1 MQHTAPEP
9 QNDTPQADEQT
20 VAETTLLQSVL
31 RSSIGLGIFAI
42 VTAGVIAVTQISTK
56 ESIAENI
63 RQSQTRS
70 LYEILPA
77 DQIDNDLLN
86 DTLTLPASALLG
98 NKEAIQ
104 IYVGRK
110 EGETVALLFPVTNPN
125 GYSGNIDL
133 LVGVKRNG
141 ELAGVRV
148 LNHKETPGLGDKV
161 ETAKS
166 SWIKDFAGMSLD
178 NPGPNAWKVKKDGGQ
193 IDQFTGATIT
203 PRAVVNQT
211 RAVLEYFAEHKD
223 RLLETTPANSEI
235 RQDKASNPTS
245 NVSEQAL

>member
-1 MQHTAPEP
+1 MQHTAPETQKP
-9 QNDTPQADEQT
+9 DDQNEDQA
-20 VAETTLLQSVL
+20 AETTLLQSVI

-42 VTAGVIAVTQISTK
+42 VTAGVIAVTQIGTK

-77 DQIDNDLLN
+77 DQIDNDLLS
-86 DTLTLPASALLG
+86 DTLTLAPSPILG
-98 NKEAIQ
+98 NKEPLQ
-104 IYVGRK
+104 VYVGRK
-110 EGETVALLFPVTNPN
+110 AGQTVALLFPVSNPN

-166 SWIKDFAGMSLD
+166 DWILGFAGMSLE
-178 NPGPNAWKVKKDGGQ
+178 NPGPDAWKVKKDGGQ

-211 RAVLEYFAEHKD
+211 RAVLEYFAKHKD
-223 RLLETTPANSEI
+223 RLLEMTPANTEI
-235 RQDKASNPTS
+235 LQETAGN
-245 NVSEQAL
+245 QQ

>member
-1 MQHTAPEP
+1 MPQKAPEP
-9 QNDTPQADEQT
+9 QKSDAQNEEPAT
-20 VAETTLLQSVL
+20 ETTLLQSVI

-42 VTAGVIAVTQISTK
+42 ITAGVIAVTQVSTQK
-56 ESIAENI
+56 SIAENI

-77 DQIDNDLLN
+77 DQIDNDLLS
-86 DTLTLPASALLG
+86 DTLTLAPSPILG
-98 NKEAIQ
+98 NKEPLQ

-110 EGETVALLFPVTNPN
+110 AGATVALLFPVSNPN
-125 GYSGNIDL
+125 GYSGTIDM

-161 ETAKS
+161 EIAKS
-166 SWIKDFAGMSLD
+166 DWILGFTGLSLE
-178 NPGPNAWKVKKDGGQ
+178 NPSPEDWKVKKDGGQ

-203 PRAVVNQT
+203 PRAVVSQT
-211 RAVLEYFAEHKD
+211 RAVLEYFDKHKE

-235 RQDKASNPTS
+235 LRDAPKQPS
-245 NVSEQAL
+245 NVSE

>member
-1 MQHTAPEP
+1 MHSPAPEP
-9 QNDTPQADEQT
+9 QSPESQNSEQAVVE
-20 VAETTLLQSVL
+20 ASLLKSTLLQSII

-42 VTAGVIAVTQISTK
+42 VTAGVIAVTQINTQD
-56 ESIAENI
+56 SIAENV
-63 RQSQTRS
+63 RQAQTRS

-77 DQIDNDLLN
+77 DQIDNDLLSN
-86 DTLTLPASALLG
+86 TLTLPASKLLG
-98 NKEAIQ
+98 NQEPIQ

-110 EGETVALLFPVTNPN
+110 EGQTVALLFPVTTPH

-133 LVGVKRNG
+133 LIGVKHNG

-148 LNHKETPGLGDKV
+148 LKHRETPGLGDKV

-166 SWIKDFAGMSLD
+166 SWIKSFTGMSLE
-178 NPGPNAWKVKKDGGQ
+178 NPEPDAWKVKKDGGQ

-211 RAVLEYFAEHKD
+211 RAVLEYFAEHQET
-223 RLLETTPANSEI
+223 LLSSKANS
-235 RQDKASNPTS
+235 K
-245 NVSEQAL
+245 